1 MAIIHPEFLDYVVT
15 VLRSSISSA
24 TLPFHYDPLL
34 QLAQHC
40 VKSTEGELSPPH
52 GDFSETLI
60 DSAKENIARIGIL
73 GSASAFF
80 RNPILIQSLEPE
92 VERMVIALK
101 RGYPRL
107 PSTKMSTIVQGFGY
121 TLGSSDILSIYASYG
136 LARKIKDLAEQY
148 DFVDLNR
155 RIDRLSVL
163 LSSSSI
169 EEPQKVHRRYMAI
182 RSYVMSS
189 PRKKNKAIRASGLG
203 RGLFFYYWKSFKQY
217 GLLGLVDRGKKIFR
231 ESKVGL
237 ENEAK
242 MVVDKLQHSDRKTS
256 YYVELLKHKGI
267 EVERSTVS
275 RIFSRWG
282 TKQYKSVFVSNLE
295 RLEREPKAEELLPRY
310 EVPVQVPIRMVDTN
324 ILSVL
329 AGMGMNEM
337 YVSAPGIFAL
347 WVYLEELAIFPVL
360 DSMDLAGGDR
370 GYDWFD
376 LLLLNIGR
384 IFYGIPCYSR
394 TCKHEEP
401 TLAFFCHLVSLPCND
416 TFLKGLASISPDQ
429 VFGLQKW
436 LIKRSHELGLINGRR
451 LAFDF
456 HQIDLDVEMDRLR
469 QFGKG
474 PSPKKKVCYNGFRPH
489 IVWDLDTGNLVVAE
503 FRKSS
508 ARGTTTVK
516 RFVKDFL
523 LKPFRELFHEI
534 YLDSEYTGKDVWNFI
549 LEKEIGMGAQLVA
562 CIKQNPMV
570 RKARDAF
577 LLKNRNQKNF
587 WVYYDDEHVYS
598 AITFPLSWEY
608 RNSKSSD
615 KKTLTLDCVVK
626 KNTRNGK
633 LRCFGTSKTGMA
645 SESILSDYSRRWAIE
660 NGIKDL
666 IHSYFMDKCPGT
678 SPHLVNVHFLIVT
691 ICRQIYRMIQRDLG
705 DFIKNADG
713 SVKSLATMRDS
724 LFRQGSSR
732 VMFREEGYE
741 VKFSNSYS
749 PELTQELNRWF
760 ELLEKRCKAGLNI
773 LGGSRLKFYLQSPH
787 GEEHRNA
794 LRRRPLNL
802 EKISLGGKI

>member
-1 MAIIHPEFLDYVVT
+1 MAIIHPEFLDYIVT
-15 VLRSSISSA
+15 VLRSSASTA
-24 TLPFHYDPLL
+24 TLPFQYDPLL
-34 QLAQHC
+34 QLAQRC
-40 VKSTEGELSPPH
+40 VKSTGGELPFH
-52 GDFSETLI
+52 DDFSDTMI
-60 DSAKENIARIGIL
+60 DSAKENIARIGVL
-73 GSASAFF
+73 GTGSAYF
-80 RNPILIQSLEPE
+80 RNPILIQGIEPE
-92 VERMVIALK
+92 LERMVIALK

-107 PSTKMSTIVQGFGY
+107 PSTKMSTIIKGFGHM
-121 TLGSSDILSIYASYG
+121 LEGSDILSIYASYG
-136 LARKIKDLAEQY
+136 LTRKVKDLAEQY

-155 RIDRLSVL
+155 RIARLSVL
-163 LSSSSI
+163 LYDSSI
-169 EEPQKVHRRYMAI
+169 EESKKVHRRYMAI
-182 RSYVMSS
+182 CSYVMSS
-189 PRKKNKAIRASGLG
+189 PRKKNKAIKASGLG

-231 ESKVGL
+231 ESKIGL
-237 ENEAK
+237 KNEARI
-242 MVVDKLQHSDRKTS
+242 VVDKLQHTDRKIS
-256 YYVELLKHKGI
+256 YYIELLKYKGI
-267 EVERSTVS
+267 KVERSTIS
-275 RIFSRWG
+275 RIFSRWSI
-282 TKQYKSVFVSNLE
+282 KQYKSVFVSNLE
-295 RLEREPKAEELLPRY
+295 RLERDPNPQEISSICD
-310 EVPVQVPIRMVDTN
+310 VPVQVPIRMVDTN
-324 ILSVL
+324 ILYVIS
-329 AGMGMNEM
+329 GMDMNEM
-337 YVSAPGIFAL
+337 YVSAPGIFVL
-347 WVYLEELAIFPVL
+347 WAYLEELEIFPVL
-360 DSMDLAGGDR
+360 ASMGLAGGDR

-376 LLLLNIGR
+376 HLLLNIGR

-429 VFGLQKW
+429 VFELQKW
-436 LIKRSHELGLINGRR
+436 LIKRSHELNLINGKRM
-451 LAFDF
+451 AFDF

-516 RFVKDFL
+516 RFVRDFL

-549 LEKEIGMGAQLVA
+549 LEKEIGMGAELVA

-570 RKARDAF
+570 RKARDGF
-577 LLKNRNQKNF
+577 LLKNRNQEGF

-598 AITFPLSWEY
+598 AITFPLSWKY
-608 RNSKSSD
+608 QIPKSRD
-615 KKTLTLDCVVK
+615 EKTLTLNCVVK
-626 KNTRNGK
+626 KNIRNGK
-633 LRCFGTSKTGMA
+633 LRCFGTSKTGMI
-645 SESILSDYSRRWAIE
+645 SGDILSDYSHRWAIE

-691 ICRQIYRMIQRDLG
+691 ICRQIYRMVQRDLG

-713 SVKSLATMRDS
+713 SIKSLATMRDS
-724 LFRQGSSR
+724 LFLQGSSR
-732 VMFREEGYE
+732 VMFREHRYE
-741 VKFSNSYS
+741 VQFLNSYS
-749 PELTQELNRWF
+749 PESTQELKRWF
-760 ELLEKRCKAGLNI
+760 DLLEKRCDAGLNI
-773 LGGSRLKFYLQSPH
+773 LGGSRLQFYLQSPH

-794 LRRRPLNL
+794 LRKRPLNL
-802 EKISLGGKI
+802 EKFSPHEEI

>member
-1 MAIIHPEFLDYVVT
+1 MAIIHPEFLDYVVN
-15 VLRSSISSA
+15 VLRSSVCSKV
-24 TLPFHYDPLL
+24 TPFYYDPLL

-40 VKSTEGELSPPH
+40 VKGQVEEYYPSH
-52 GDFSETLI
+52 DNFSESLI
-60 DSAKENIARIGIL
+60 DNAKENIARIGII

-80 RNPILIQSLEPE
+80 RNPILIQGVEPE

-107 PSTKMSTIVQGFGY
+107 PSTKMSTIVQGFGHK
-121 TLGSSDILSIYASYG
+121 LESPDILSIYASYG
-136 LARKIKDLAEQY
+136 LARKIKDLAEQF

-155 RIDRLSVL
+155 RIARLWVL
-163 LSSSSI
+163 LSNCSVKES
-169 EEPQKVHRRYMAI
+169 QKVHRRYMAI
-182 RSYVMSS
+182 RSYVFSS
-189 PRKKNKAIRASGLG
+189 PGKKNEAIKDSGLG

-217 GLLGLVDRGKKIFR
+217 GLLGIVDRGKKIFR

-242 MVVDKLQHSDRKTS
+242 MVIDKLQHSDRKTS
-256 YYVELLKHKGI
+256 YYVQLLKHKGI

-275 RIFSRWG
+275 RIFSRWR
-282 TKQYKSVFVSNLE
+282 TNQYKSAFISNLE
-295 RLEREPKAEELLPRY
+295 RLEREPEVEELLPRY

-329 AGMGMNEM
+329 AGMGINEM
-337 YVSAPGIFAL
+337 HVSAPGIFAL

-360 DSMDLAGGDR
+360 DSMGLAGGDR

-384 IFYGIPCYSR
+384 IFYGISCYSR

-416 TFLKGLASISPDQ
+416 TFLRGLASISPDQ

-456 HQIDLDVEMDRLR
+456 HQIDLDVQMDRLR

-474 PSPKKKVCYNGFRPH
+474 PSPKKKICYNGFRPH

-508 ARGTTTVK
+508 ARGTTTIK

-523 LKPFRELFHEI
+523 LKPFKKLFNEV

-549 LEKEIGMGAQLVA
+549 LEKEIGMGAQLIA

-577 LLKNRNQKNF
+577 LLKNRNQENF

-598 AITFPLSWEY
+598 ATTFALIWEY
-608 RNSKSSD
+608 RKPKSND
-615 KKTLTLDCVVK
+615 KKTLKLDCVVK
-626 KNTRNGK
+626 KNIRNGK
-633 LRCFGTSKTGMA
+633 LRCFGTSKTGRA
-645 SESILSDYSRRWAIE
+645 AGSILSDYSRRWAIE

-666 IHSYFMDKCPGT
+666 IHSYYIDKCPGT

-705 DFIKNADG
+705 EFIKNADG
-713 SVKSLATMRDS
+713 TVKSLFTMRNS
-724 LFRQGSSR
+724 LFLQGSSR
-732 VMFREEGYE
+732 VMFRRQSYE
-741 VKFSNSYS
+741 VRFSNAYS

-760 ELLEKRCKAGLNI
+760 ELLEKRSEAGLDI

-794 LRRRPLNL
+794 LRKLSLNL
-802 EKISLGGKI
+802 EKIGPTGKI

>member
-15 VLRSSISSA
+15 VLRSSVLSA
-24 TLPFHYDPLL
+24 TLPFNYDPLL
-34 QLAQHC
+34 QLAQHS
-40 VKSTEGELSPPH
+40 VKSTERELSLPH
-52 GDFSETLI
+52 SDFSETI
-60 DSAKENIARIGIL
+60 IGNAKENVARIGVI
-73 GSASAFF
+73 GSVSAFF
-80 RNPILIQSLEPE
+80 RHPILIQGIEPE

-101 RGYPRL
+101 KGYPGL

-121 TLGSSDILSIYASYG
+121 TLKNSDILSIYASYG

-163 LSSSSI
+163 LSNSSI
-169 EEPQKVHRRYMAI
+169 EEPQKVHCRYMAI
-182 RSYVMSS
+182 RSYVMSPPS
-189 PRKKNKAIRASGLG
+189 KKNKAIMASGLS

-242 MVVDKLQHSDRKTS
+242 MVIDKLQHSDRKTS
-256 YYVELLKHKGI
+256 YYVELLNHKGI

-275 RIFSRWG
+275 RIFSRWNI
-282 TKQYKSVFVSNLE
+282 KQYKSMFVSNLE
-295 RLEREPKAEELLPRY
+295 RLEREPEAEELLTQS
-310 EVPVQVPIRMVDTN
+310 EVPVQVPVRMVDTN

-329 AGMGMNEM
+329 AGMDMNEI

-347 WVYLEELAIFPVL
+347 WVYLEELGIFPVL
-360 DSMDLAGGDR
+360 DSMGLAGGDR

-384 IFYGIPCYSR
+384 IFYGIPSYSR

-401 TLAFFCHLVSLPCND
+401 TLAFFCHLVSLPCNA
-416 TFLKGLASISPDQ
+416 TFLKGLASISSDQ
-429 VFGLQKW
+429 VYGLQKW
-436 LIKRSHELGLINGRR
+436 MIKRSHELGLVNGRR

-489 IVWDLDTGNLVVAE
+489 VVWDLDTGNLVVAE

-549 LEKEIGMGAQLVA
+549 LEKDIGMGAQLVA

-570 RKARDAF
+570 RKTRDAF
-577 LLKNRNQKNF
+577 LLKNRNQETF
-587 WVYYDDEHVYS
+587 WVYYDEKHVYS
-598 AITFPLSWEY
+598 AITFPLTWEY
-608 RNSKSSD
+608 RNPKSSEI
-615 KKTLTLDCVVK
+615 KTLTLDCVVK
-626 KNTRNGK
+626 KNIRNGK
-633 LRCFGTSKTGMA
+633 LRCFGTSKTDMD
-645 SESILSDYSRRWAIE
+645 SESILSDYSHRWAIE

-713 SVKSLATMRDS
+713 SVKSLSTMRNS
-724 LFRQGSSR
+724 LFLQGSSR
-732 VMFREEGYE
+732 ITFREQKYE
-741 VKFSNSYS
+741 IEFSNSYS
-749 PELTQELNRWF
+749 PELTQELHRWF
-760 ELLEKRCKAGLNI
+760 EMLEKRCRAGLSI
-773 LGGSRLKFYLQSPH
+773 LGNSTLKFYLQSPH

-794 LRRRPLNL
+794 LRKIPLDL
-802 EKISLGGKI
+802 EKNTSG